1 MEFYFNTLKKS
12 DQNRFWLS
20 STLKHGMLY
29 VYREKLPEM
38 QGCSGSRGQDE
49 EHSGRA
55 VNPGLLLAFMD
66 VGELV

>member
-1 MEFYFNTLKKS
+1 MS
-12 DQNRFWLS
+12 
-20 STLKHGMLY
+20 Y
-29 VYREKLPEM
+29 VYGEKLPEM